1 MKILFV
7 IPRFAPGGAEKSLLM
22 LLNSLIKRR
31 DVEIDLLLFKKEGAF
46 IDMLPDGVN
55 VIEQEDSLKTAYSR
69 FSLKNFSSFTTA
81 AVSLIRPVASFVSS
95 VFAVNPNHKSQIRW
109 KYFYRY
115 IIKTFDKRYDVA
127 CGYLDGESVYYV
139 VDKVKA
145 SKKIGWNQNDYVAL
159 GFNSKYDIYYYSCL
173 DNIVTISDKCNSIL
187 KDIFPE
193 YENKM
198 ELIPPL
204 VSKSYIEDCSR
215 KYQPEEF
222 IDYTGCK
229 LVSVGRLHEQKN
241 FELAIKASSIL
252 KKRNI
257 DFRWYIIGDGELR
270 EELTKLISDLNLKD
284 TVILLGENSNPYPY
298 IKGCDIFIQPSKYEG
313 KSVVLNE
320 AKMLEVPIIVT
331 DYATAKDQV
340 TDGYDGLISKMDEED
355 LAYHIELLI
364 KDSKLKERL
373 IRNLSSADYE
383 NSDIENKYFDLFGL

>member
-7 IPRFAPGGAEKSLLM
+7 MPRFAPGGAEKSLLM
-22 LLNSLIKRR
+22 LLNSLVKREE
-31 DVEIDLLLFKKEGAF
+31 VEVDLLLFKKEGAF
-46 IDMLPDGVN
+46 INMLPEGVN
-55 VIEQEDSLKTAYSR
+55 VLEQENSLKVAYSN
-69 FSLKNFSSFTTA
+69 FSLRNFSSLRTV
-81 AVSLIRPVASFVSS
+81 AVSFIRPFASFFSS
-95 VFAVNPNHKSQIRW
+95 VFATNPNHKTQIRW
-109 KYFYRY
+109 KYFYRH
-115 IIKTFDKRYDVA
+115 IIRTFNKCYDVA

-145 SKKIGWNQNDYVAL
+145 DKKIGWNQNDYVGL
-159 GFNSKYDIYYYSCL
+159 GFNDKYDRDYYDCL
-173 DNIVTISDKCNSIL
+173 DNIVTISDKCDSIL

-198 ELIPPL
+198 ALIPPL

-215 KYQPEEF
+215 KYNPEEF
-222 IDYTGCK
+222 CDYTGYK

-241 FELAIKASSIL
+241 FELAIKASVIL

-270 EELTKLISDLNLKD
+270 EELTKLINDLKVKD

-331 DYATAKDQV
+331 DYATAKDQI
-340 TDGYDGLISKMDEED
+340 TDEYDGLIAKMDEED
-355 LAYHIELLI
+355 LAYHIELLL
-364 KDSKLKERL
+364 KDRDLKEKL
-373 IRNLSSADYE
+373 VHNLSSADYD